1 MKRSS
6 LQAASLSL
14 FDLLVTA
21 KAARGLV
28 CTRTRAHKISR
39 DVHDEARN
47 VARRNVKT
55 IRQVVNIP
63 AASGQLRYAH
73 CSYTD
78 TSVRQCVSAE
88 PVSAGTL
95 EALGL
100 TVATMDWQPGTREAA
115 LNGTNGGVPVGLD
128 AMTFPV
134 PSRQGERAVFGM
146 TAASNGIDCNADAQI
161 LVSARELDCL
171 KWTAA
176 GKIAWEVS
184 VIQRANRQVPP
195 QCGAREA
202 RLRDHDTSRGQGH
215 HPASDQHIK
224 LR

>member
-28 CTRTRAHKISR
+28 CTRTREHKISR
-39 DVHDEARN
+39 DVHDEARD

-63 AASGQLRYAH
+63 AASGQLRYVH

-88 PVSAGTL
+88 PVSAGML

-100 TVATMDWQPGTREAA
+100 TVATRDWQPGTWEAA

-146 TAASNGIDCNADAQI
+146 TAASNGIDWHEKKTEIMREIRILSDYLHSHVLRINAI
-161 LVSARELDCL
+161 TPMRKFSSRRGSS
-171 KWTAA
+171 TA
-176 GKIAWEVS
+176 
-184 VIQRANRQVPP
+184 
-195 QCGAREA
+195 
-202 RLRDHDTSRGQGH
+202 
-215 HPASDQHIK
+215 
-224 LR
+224 